1 MISKSMTGRRSGWSG
16 VLGVLAA
23 TALQASPVAAQP
35 YAYVANLGSDT
46 VSVVDVATQT
56 VATTVPVGS
65 NPDGV
70 AATPDGTRVFV
81 ANFLSDDL
89 SVIDTGTNTV
99 SARIDVGSG
108 PVGVAVRPDGTF
120 AYVTNRGSNTLS
132 VISVATNALVATI
145 PVGAGP
151 DAVAITP
158 DGAFAYVTNS
168 FTHSPGT
175 VSVVDLH
182 TNAVTTTVEVYR
194 TPNRLAITPDGRFV
208 YVANFNSWNIAVI
221 DTGSNTVTATIPL
234 FGRPSGV
241 AVHPNGAAVYVVTLG
256 GTVEVI
262 ETATNTIT
270 NVIRVGDSPYGIA
283 TTRNGGGGYVANF
296 AAGTITAVDL
306 GDEVGTGTV
315 AVGSNPFAVAVNC
328 AGSGCTEPAYTPR
341 PTRTPTA
348 TGTVTKPPTITP
360 TRPPTFTPTPVPSP
374 IRLEIGPANGLP
386 GEQVSVIVTLRT
398 EGRPVVATQSDLSF
412 DANTPIAALP
422 NGKPDCSMNPA
433 IDKRGTTFVFEPV
446 GCVQDATC
454 TVVRALVVAFDNVD
468 LIPDGAVLYTCN
480 VRIGAGVPPGAYPLT
495 IVASGS
501 DPFAGGLTAAL
512 TGGYVV
518 VGTPQGA
525 TPIPTHTLQ
534 PTPTNSPGPTAVPT
548 PTIDLA
554 HAAAIHIG
562 SATGSAGQR
571 VQVSV
576 SIDTKGLDISGIQ
589 NDITFDPDTAVAAR
603 ANGRPD
609 CTVNPAINKNAS
621 AFAFQPPSCRL
632 SGDCDRLRAVIF
644 AIDNGDS
651 IPDGAVL
658 YTCNV
663 DIAASA
669 SPGTHP
675 LGNVDPLATSPEAIR
690 VSAVGTSGQ
699 VIVTGP
705 SGQGHLS
712 TSSAS
717 SASGGCQTV
726 EPASGGSWLLL
737 AAGFLFALWRRPSD
751 NVEHA
756 VDAAV

>member
-1 MISKSMTGRRSGWSG
+1 MTTNSMTGRRSGWSRA
-16 VLGVLAA
+16 LAVLAA
-23 TALQASPVAAQP
+23 TALRTCPVAAQP
-35 YAYVANLGSDT
+35 YAYVANLGSAT
-46 VSVVDVATQT
+46 VSVVDVATQS
-56 VATTVPVGS
+56 VAATVPVGS

-89 SVIDTGTNTV
+89 SVIDTSTNTV
-99 SARIDVGSG
+99 IARIDVGSG

-120 AYVTNRGSNTLS
+120 AYVTNRGSNTVS
-132 VISVATNALVATI
+132 VVSVATNALVATI

-175 VSVVDLH
+175 VSALDLR
-182 TNAVTTTVEVYR
+182 TNTVKTTVEVYR
-194 TPNRLAITPDGRFV
+194 TPNRVAITPDGRFA

-221 DTGSNTVTATIPL
+221 DTSSNTVTATLPL

-241 AVHPNGAAVYVVTLG
+241 AVHPNGASAYVVTLG

-270 NVIRVGDSPYGIA
+270 NVITVGDTPYGIA
-283 TTRNGGGGYVANF
+283 TTRNGGAGYVTNF
-296 AAGTITAVDL
+296 AAGSLTALDL
-306 GDEVGTGTV
+306 GDEVSTATV
-315 AVGSNPFAVAVNC
+315 AVGAKPFAVAVNC
-328 AGSGCTEPAYTPR
+328 VGSGCTEPAYTPH
-341 PTRTPTA
+341 PTRPPTA
-348 TGTVTKPPTITP
+348 TGTATETPTATP
-360 TRPPTFTPTPVPSP
+360 TRPPTFTPTPLPSP
-374 IRLEIGPANGLP
+374 IRLEMEPVNGLP
-386 GEQVSVIVTLRT
+386 GQQVTVTVSLRT
-398 EGRPVVATQSDLSF
+398 EGQPVVATQSDLSF
-412 DANTPIAALP
+412 DANVPIAALP
-422 NGKPDCSMNPA
+422 SGKPDCALNPA
-433 IDKRGTTFVFEPV
+433 IDKSGTTFLFEPV
-446 GCVQDATC
+446 GCEHDVTC
-454 TVVRALVVAFDNVD
+454 TAVRALVVSFDNVD

-480 VRIGAGVPPGAYPLT
+480 VRIGTGIPPGAYALT

-501 DPFAGGLTAAL
+501 DPSGGALTAAL

-518 VGTPQGA
+518 VGTPPEA
-525 TPIPTHTLQ
+525 TPISTFTQLPTRTNPPA
-534 PTPTNSPGPTAVPT
+534 PTVVPT

-554 HAAAIHIG
+554 HAAVIHIG
-562 SATGSAGQR
+562 SATGAAGQR

-576 SIDTKGLDISGIQ
+576 TVDTKGLDISGIQ
-589 NDITFDPDTAVAAR
+589 NDITFDPRAAVAAR

-621 AFAFQPPSCRL
+621 AFAFQPPSCTL
-632 SGDCDRLRAVIF
+632 SGDCNRLRALII

-669 SPGTHP
+669 PPGTYP

-690 VSAVGTSGQ
+690 VSAVGTDGQ
-699 VIVTGP
+699 VSVTGP
-705 SGQGHLS
+705 SGQRGLS
-712 TSSAS
+712 TSGAASAS
-717 SASGGCQTV
+717 SGCQTV
-726 EPASGGSWLLL
+726 EPSSGGASWLLL
-737 AAGFLFALWRRPSD
+737 AAGLLLTVRRRQHSGRCG
-751 NVEHA
+751 A
-756 VDAAV
+756 RR